1 MLINLSELFTCE
13 GKKERFIR
21 YHLNLDPLNSAVTSI
36 RLSKQSRLSWSDNIG
51 GGKKYTMSGGLSVT
65 VEAPRQ
71 VPGTGNFVCE
81 LVFDREL
88 DLGKKEE
95 QEDSLDEEPYLSGY
109 SLDVDQLVCNEL
121 LLSLPM
127 RVLCSEDCKGFAI
140 DVEQISI
147 LGLVPVTLGRSD
159 PRMSVIQ
166 EILINLRRCNHVYM
180 SKEQIFQSKKRQ
192 PQG

>member
-13 GKKERFIR
+13 GKRKVYTVSFE
-21 YHLNLDPLNSAVTSI
+21 LGSI
-36 RLSKQSRLSWSDNIG
+36 EFGGDIYKIVKAEPFELEIANIG

-65 VEAPRQ
+65 VEAPCARCLEP
-71 VPGTGNFVCE
+71 VTFVCE

-121 LLSLPM
+121 LLSLTA
-127 RVLCSEDCKGFAI
+127 KGFAI

-147 LGLVPVTLGRSD
+147 LGLVPVTLGRSIHGCQLS
-159 PRMSVIQ
+159 RRF
-166 EILINLRRCNHVYM
+166 LINLRRCNHVYM